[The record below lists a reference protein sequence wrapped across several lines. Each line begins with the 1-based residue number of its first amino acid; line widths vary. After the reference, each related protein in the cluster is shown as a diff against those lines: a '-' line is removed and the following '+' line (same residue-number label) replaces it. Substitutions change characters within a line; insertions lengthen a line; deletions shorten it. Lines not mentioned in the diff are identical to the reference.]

1 MIYDLRTYTLKPGS
15 VPEYEKFFGEALAVR
30 EQYSRL
36 GGFWHTEVGI
46 LNQVIHIW
54 PYADMGERERLRV
67 EGGKDPNWPPKVSHL
82 LETMQSEIFTPLP
95 FTPTMASGDL
105 GPVFEWRE
113 YMMRADGQPALVEN
127 WASAIEERVKM
138 SPLVMAMVTECG
150 VLNKFVHIWGYE
162 SLEHRREVREE
173 ARAKGIWPPK
183 NVSGKPDPIL
193 TQECKICF
201 AAEYS
206 PLK

>member
-1 MIYDLRTYTLKPGS
+1 MIYEARSYRVARGK
-15 VPEYEKFFGEALAVR
+15 VPEFLSTFGESYKTRGKVSPISAML
-30 EQYSRL
+30 Y
-36 GGFWHTEVGI
+36 TEIGP

-54 PYADMGERERLRV
+54 PYESMGAREQTRV
-67 EGGKDPNWPPKVSHL
+67 EAAKDPAWPPPVSHL
-82 LETMQSEIFTPLP
+82 LETMQSEIFVPLP

-113 YMMRADGQPALVEN
+113 YTMRADGQPALVEN
-127 WASAIEERVKM
+127 WSSAIEERVRM
-138 SPLVMAMVTECG
+138 SPLAMAMVTECG
-150 VLNKFVHIWGYE
+150 ALNKFVHIWGYE
-162 SLEHRREVREE
+162 SLEHRRAVREE

-183 NVSGKPDPIL
+183 NVSGGPDPIL

-206 PLK
+206 PLR

>member
-1 MIYDLRTYTLKPGS
+1 MIYEARSYRISRGK
-15 VPEYEKFFGEALAVR
+15 VPEFLRLFAEGYETRSELSQISAML
-30 EQYSRL
+30 Y
-36 GGFWHTEVGI
+36 TEIGP

-113 YMMRADGQPALVEN
+113 YTMRADGQPALVEN

>member
-1 MIYDLRTYTLKPGS
+1 MIYEARSYRIARGK
-15 VPEYEKFFGEALAVR
+15 VPEFLSVFGESYKTRSAFSQISAML
-30 EQYSRL
+30 Y
-36 GGFWHTEVGI
+36 TEIGP

-54 PYADMGERERLRV
+54 PYADMGERERIRV
-67 EGGKDPNWPPKVSHL
+67 EAGKDPNWPPKASHVI
-82 LETMQSEIFTPLP
+82 ETMQSEIFTPLP
-95 FTPTMASGDL
+95 FTPTMASGEL

-113 YMMRADGQPALVEN
+113 YMMRADGQRALVEN

-150 VLNKFVHIWGYE
+150 ALNKFVHIWAYE
-162 SLEHRREVREE
+162 NLEHRRAVRNE
-173 ARAKGIWPPK
+173 AREKGIWPPR
-183 NVSGKPDPIL
+183 NVSGAPDPIL

-206 PLK
+206 PLT